1 MSMRYVV
8 GYDEMDDNDT
18 PRMTGVD
25 LLSFIE
31 KGNDGGLYNHFRQQY
46 LLPSQYIVPVDHM
59 LEKLEWFSWKMGKYQ
74 LRFHELGDTTIYQG
88 HPSFMLTDTK
98 EDEIVEQV
106 DNFIEDMMKRW
117 L

>member
-1 MSMRYVV
+1 MSMRYIV

-18 PRMTGVD
+18 PRMIGVD

-59 LEKLEWFSWKMGKYQ
+59 IEKLECFKWEKGKYQ
-74 LRFHELGDTTIYQG
+74 LRFHELRDTTIYQD
-88 HPSFMLTDTK
+88 HPSFMLTEIK

-106 DNFIEDMMKRW
+106 DNFIEDIMKRS